1 MAAKRDPSK
10 HPDYQAPSM
19 IRVQATRRAIQ
30 DAERELSKLREQLD
44 DDVRAA
50 MTPPAGEK
58 LPYGRVKRLQLLF
71 GYEDNSNLYR
81 MRDRSVGRTEE
92 ASAKNA
98 TEEEK
103 ALGDGGNAH
112 RDPAPGRTSPAAA

>member
-1 MAAKRDPSK
+1 MRQKKDPTT
-10 HPDYQAPSM
+10 HPDYRHPDM
-19 IRVQATRRAIQ
+19 KRVQATRKAIAE
-30 DAERELSKLREQLD
+30 AERRLAKLREQLD

-81 MRDRSVGRTEE
+81 MRDRSTQRAEKSLAGNSGKDDDAKPSVGDEE
-92 ASAKNA
+92 NV
-98 TEEEK
+98 
-103 ALGDGGNAH
+103 N
-112 RDPAPGRTSPAAA
+112 PAQVKLAAA

>member
-1 MAAKRDPSK
+1 MREKKDLAA
-10 HPDYQAPSM
+10 HPDYRHPDM
-19 IRVQATRRAIQ
+19 KRVQATRKAIA
-30 DAERELSKLREQLD
+30 DAERKLAKLREQLD

-81 MRDRSVGRTEE
+81 MRDRSTQRAEKSLTEY
-92 ASAKNA
+92 S
-98 TEEEK
+98 
-103 ALGDGGNAH
+103 
-112 RDPAPGRTSPAAA
+112 RR